1 MFDSG
6 VKAKSLIDSIK
17 FEADIALPIASST
30 YLEWLSALEQLIY
43 SEIIREQ
50 KAVTLNGTHDIP
62 IDLSEIQSGEFEA
75 PVRYEDIYTV
85 YADEEQLIQ
94 STVTS
99 GVIFRD
105 TWYKTENN
113 LGLNLSKTPETIKII
128 YFVRPAI
135 KKGSGEEIPDIPV
148 LFRLNFWTWYVPN
161 FWAKRIK
168 WPTKTDLLQ
177 NGSTNITLLC
187 RHFRHG
193 RSITKQI
200 LECR

>member
-62 IDLSEIQSGEFEA
+62 IDLSEIQPGEFEA

-148 LFRLNFWTWYVPN
+148 FVPFEFLDMVRAKLLGEAYKMANEDGLAAKWINEYNVIMQTFQAWSVNHKANF
-161 FWAKRIK
+161 
-168 WPTKTDLLQ
+168 
-177 NGSTNITLLC
+177 GM
-187 RHFRHG
+187 
-193 RSITKQI
+193 
-200 LECR
+200 

>member
-62 IDLSEIQSGEFEA
+62 IDLSEIQPGEFEA

-148 LFRLNFWTWYVPN
+148 FVPFEFLDMVRAKLLGEAYKTANEDGLAAKWINEYNVIMQTFQAWAVNHKANF
-161 FWAKRIK
+161 
-168 WPTKTDLLQ
+168 
-177 NGSTNITLLC
+177 GM
-187 RHFRHG
+187 
-193 RSITKQI
+193 
-200 LECR
+200 